1 MLLGRLDLITD
12 SLRAA
17 FTNRL
22 DDWGGGANKGEH
34 SLRDRRTPSRIS
46 PWRFQTYPTPTHAVK
61 RDPVCD
67 TRRFGLQRTC
77 KRGCWIKKGSD

>member
-22 DDWGGGANKGEH
+22 DDWGGRSKQRGALTARPPHAQQDFALALSNLPN
-34 SLRDRRTPSRIS
+34 SYARRKEGP
-46 PWRFQTYPTPTHAVK
+46 
-61 RDPVCD
+61 C
-67 TRRFGLQRTC
+67 L
-77 KRGCWIKKGSD
+77 